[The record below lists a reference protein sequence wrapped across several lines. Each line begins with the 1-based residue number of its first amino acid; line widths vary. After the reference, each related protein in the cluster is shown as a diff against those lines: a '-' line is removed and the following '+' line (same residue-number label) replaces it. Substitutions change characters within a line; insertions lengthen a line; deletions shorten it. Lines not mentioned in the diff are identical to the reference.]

1 MDAIERRRNL
11 NSIIRKIEFI
21 GRFIVFSVKLA
32 SARKKLDFGSILQ
45 EINAVV
51 AIFYDTWFV
60 RRIERDRGGLFELGL
75 YESIWLRVMI
85 YYQVHGT
92 GQRRT
97 SGFG

>member
-1 MDAIERRRNL
+1 MEGQMDAIERRRNM

-60 RRIERDRGGLFELGL
+60 RRIEWDRGG
-75 YESIWLRVMI
+75 
-85 YYQVHGT
+85 
-92 GQRRT
+92 
-97 SGFG
+97 